1 MRDHNKAFC
10 RLVAETFDC
19 PGPVFEFGSYQ
30 VEGQE
35 GYANL
40 RELFPGKN
48 YVGCDMRPGPGVDRV
63 EDVTAISLPDGSA
76 GTVLCIETFEHVF
89 EVRRGFDEIFR
100 LLKPGG
106 LFVITSPLNFRI
118 HAYPDDYWRMT
129 PNCLRRLLSPFAA
142 RLSGYQGYHAFPHT
156 VMGLGVKAPIPASCA
171 ARLERLVRAYH
182 DWLRRTE
189 TNLPIGVKLRRTLS
203 QLYRS
208 KGERRQ
214 IADYYAADFTIDV
227 DAGTSSSRGRPTPIH
242 AAAATY

>member
-10 RLVAETFDC
+10 RLVAETLDC

-40 RELFPGKN
+40 RSLFPGRD

-63 EDVTAISLPDGSA
+63 EDVTAIRLPDQSV

-89 EVRRGFDEIFR
+89 EVRRAFDEVFR
-100 LLKPGG
+100 ILQPGG
-106 LFVITSPLNFRI
+106 VFVITSPLNFRI
-118 HAYPDDYWRMT
+118 HGYPDDYWRMT
-129 PNCLRRLLSPFAA
+129 PNCLRRMLEPYGG
-142 RLSGYQGYHAFPHT
+142 RLTGYQGYHAFPHT
-156 VMGLGVKAPIPASCA
+156 VMGLGIKAPVGVNDST
-171 ARLERLVRAYH
+171 RLEGLVAAYAHWCREAESRLPLGVR
-182 DWLRRTE
+182 LRRR
-189 TNLPIGVKLRRTLS
+189 VA

-214 IADYYAADFTIDV
+214 VADYYAAEFQIDTE
-227 DAGTSSSRGRPTPIH
+227 DTSTTPGRSSGIPICT
-242 AAAATY
+242 AA